1 MMCPQRPPPAEEAKP
16 PAHQRQNPTHRT
28 HWAWQDIVSRVSC
41 PPWQGSS
48 SYGPTGASNVED
60 TLQFLES
67 LANKVASVHG
77 SPAFRRRPSMSC
89 ISRIPDLNPYLAR
102 DFPHAAIA
110 LPAAVARDMG
120 IRRGDHLITIKHC
133 NMSRTPPRR
142 RSNVRVGSS
151 ISCSSIERPPS
162 LPRPDHLAGHSLH
175 SFHEGPQDAWHQ
187 RQ

>member
-1 MMCPQRPPPAEEAKP
+1 M
-16 PAHQRQNPTHRT
+16 
-28 HWAWQDIVSRVSC
+28 
-41 PPWQGSS
+41 
-48 SYGPTGASNVED
+48 ED

-175 SFHEGPQDAWHQ
+175 SFHEGPRRMAPTTMSVGGPFRLHREDVCHSVPRTSCAFLPV
-187 RQ
+187 